1 MTHGT
6 LIWHRCFCSYC
17 SPSPSPS
24 LKHDTS
30 LSLHTFF
37 LSFFLPPKRSIPR
50 SFPSPFLRR
59 ILSNLSLSL
68 PFAHRHE
75 NEKGRSI
82 GASSLPLLRR
92 DARGGSRARRE
103 IITRRK
109 GTFSTDT
116 THTPMLRAVECIL
129 TRCRRIRCDGG
140 WLWEPRL
147 VNERCWIYFIST
159 RYYIFFPNV
168 SDFSL
173 ACQRIFYLFLRGE
186 NWGEEKRRDGKV
198 PLSREGSRRL
208 ELNSFRSVVTIK
220 WRDVQRYANNWGEG
234 EGRLKNKTEIQ
245 MEYGI
250 SGSRN
255 VTRI

>member
-24 LKHDTS
+24 PKHDTS
-30 LSLHTFF
+30 LSLYTFF

-82 GASSLPLLRR
+82 GASSLPLFRR

-129 TRCRRIRCDGG
+129 TRCTRIRCDGG
-140 WLWEPRL
+140 WLWEFRDDLASWMNVVQFTSFPPDIIYSFPTFRIFL
-147 VNERCWIYFIST
+147 LLASGFFIYFCAGKIGGE
-159 RYYIFFPNV
+159 RREEMAKF
-168 SDFSL
+168 
-173 ACQRIFYLFLRGE
+173 LFRGKGVGDW
-186 NWGEEKRRDGKV
+186 N
-198 PLSREGSRRL
+198 
-208 ELNSFRSVVTIK
+208 
-220 WRDVQRYANNWGEG
+220 
-234 EGRLKNKTEIQ
+234 
-245 MEYGI
+245 
-250 SGSRN
+250 
-255 VTRI
+255 

>member
-30 LSLHTFF
+30 FSLYIFF

-59 ILSNLSLSL
+59 ILSNLSL
-68 PFAHRHE
+68 A
-75 NEKGRSI
+75 
-82 GASSLPLLRR
+82 ASPSPLLIGTRMKKGAR
-92 DARGGSRARRE
+92 SVPPLSPCFDARGGSRARRE

-109 GTFSTDT
+109 GT
-116 THTPMLRAVECIL
+116 HIPMLRAVECIL
-129 TRCRRIRCDGG
+129 TRCTRIRCDGG
-140 WLWEPRL
+140 WLWEFRDDLASWMNVVEFTSFPPDIIYSFPTFRIFL
-147 VNERCWIYFIST
+147 LLASGFFIYFCAGKI
-159 RYYIFFPNV
+159 
-168 SDFSL
+168 
-173 ACQRIFYLFLRGE
+173 G
-186 NWGEEKRRDGKV
+186 GEKRRDGKV

-220 WRDVQRYANNWGEG
+220 WRDVQWYANNGGKE
-234 EGRLKNKTEIQ
+234 R
-245 MEYGI
+245 
-250 SGSRN
+250 GS
-255 VTRI
+255 

>member
-30 LSLHTFF
+30 FSLYTFF
-37 LSFFLPPKRSIPR
+37 LSFFLPPIRSIPR

-82 GASSLPLLRR
+82 GASSLPLFRR
-92 DARGGSRARRE
+92 DARDGSRARRE

-129 TRCRRIRCDGG
+129 TRCTRIRCDGG
-140 WLWEPRL
+140 WLWEFRDDLASWMSVVQFISFPPDIIYSFPTFRIFL
-147 VNERCWIYFIST
+147 LLASGFFIYFCAGK
-159 RYYIFFPNV
+159 
-168 SDFSL
+168 L
-173 ACQRIFYLFLRGE
+173 GE
-186 NWGEEKRRDGKV
+186 REKRWQSSSFAG
-198 PLSREGSRRL
+198 RE
-208 ELNSFRSVVTIK
+208 
-220 WRDVQRYANNWGEG
+220 
-234 EGRLKNKTEIQ
+234 
-245 MEYGI
+245 
-250 SGSRN
+250 
-255 VTRI
+255 

>member
-24 LKHDTS
+24 LKHLS
-30 LSLHTFF
+30 LSLYTFF

-68 PFAHRHE
+68 SFAHRHE

-82 GASSLPLLRR
+82 GASSLPLFRR

-109 GTFSTDT
+109 GT
-116 THTPMLRAVECIL
+116 HIPMLRAMECIL
-129 TRCRRIRCDGG
+129 TRCG
-140 WLWEPRL
+140 
-147 VNERCWIYFIST
+147 
-159 RYYIFFPNV
+159 
-168 SDFSL
+168 
-173 ACQRIFYLFLRGE
+173 
-186 NWGEEKRRDGKV
+186 
-198 PLSREGSRRL
+198 
-208 ELNSFRSVVTIK
+208 
-220 WRDVQRYANNWGEG
+220 
-234 EGRLKNKTEIQ
+234 
-245 MEYGI
+245 
-250 SGSRN
+250 
-255 VTRI
+255 

>member
-30 LSLHTFF
+30 LSLYTFF

-82 GASSLPLLRR
+82 GASSLPLFRR
-92 DARGGSRARRE
+92 EGWFSRATRNNYATKGDVFHRYNTHPNATCRGMHFNALQADKMRRGM
-103 IITRRK
+103 T
-109 GTFSTDT
+109 
-116 THTPMLRAVECIL
+116 V
-129 TRCRRIRCDGG
+129 RI
-140 WLWEPRL
+140 
-147 VNERCWIYFIST
+147 
-159 RYYIFFPNV
+159 
-168 SDFSL
+168 
-173 ACQRIFYLFLRGE
+173 
-186 NWGEEKRRDGKV
+186 
-198 PLSREGSRRL
+198 SR
-208 ELNSFRSVVTIK
+208 
-220 WRDVQRYANNWGEG
+220 
-234 EGRLKNKTEIQ
+234 
-245 MEYGI
+245 
-250 SGSRN
+250 
-255 VTRI
+255 